1 MLASKNAAKLKSGET
16 CLIWGAS
23 GGLGSFAVQLCKLI
37 GANSIGIVS
46 SKKEKNSRRLRS

>member
-23 GGLGSFAVQLCKLI
+23 GGLGSFAVQLCNLI

-46 SKKEKNSRRLRS
+46 SEKRKVL